1 MSMWLSNGEEYFN
14 CSNRTW
20 GHLID
25 VAQRYGWEP
34 AGTHP
39 PEFEVWHGGIHE
51 LGVVEVMALQVQ
63 KAVRWDKSNY
73 YTNDHQEVTAEDA
86 ANLADALEAAMQRG
100 EALEGDEPF
109 LRDLVDLCR
118 AGAFYIA

>member
-39 PEFEVWHGGIHE
+39 PD
-51 LGVVEVMALQVQ
+51 VEVMALQVQ